1 MLANSLAEVGVELG
15 QDLILRCGDSFQAF
29 RDVCS
34 QEICSQE
41 FTDDA
46 YTLCNLY
53 KEEFGIQLDN
63 QMNTA
68 EDNAMA
74 LMKLLLASRSKMT
87 SLMQSN
93 AKRPLAEYQKSSMYT
108 ACDTEIEKEMNLDLV
123 YERYT
128 EDCH

>member
-34 QEICSQE
+34 QEC
-41 FTDDA
+41 TDDA

-53 KEEFGIQLDN
+53 KEEFGVQLDN
-63 QMNTA
+63 QINTA

-74 LMKLLLASRSKMT
+74 LMKLLLTSGSKMT

-93 AKRPLAEYQKSSMYT
+93 ATKPLAEYEKSPMDT